1 VPPGQHMTAE
11 EFRHY
16 GRAMVDWVADY
27 LERVDDL
34 PVLSQVAPG
43 EIRARLPANPPE
55 DGEPFD
61 DVLADVDRVI
71 VPGLTHWQS
80 PSFFAYFPANTSGP
94 SILGEMLSAGLGVQ
108 GMLWATSPACTEVE
122 TLMLDWMAELL
133 GLPERFRSDGAG
145 GGVLQDSASSATLCA
160 LLAARERSTGGSGDS
175 PAAQLVIYATSEAH
189 SSVEKA
195 ARIAGLGS
203 KGVHLIPIDEH
214 HAMRPDALDAA
225 LTEDVAAGRTPCLV
239 VATVGTTGSN
249 AIDPVAAIAEI
260 TARHGAWLHVDAA
273 MSGIAALCE
282 ELRWLHDGLDRAD
295 SYCVNPHKWML
306 TNFDCDCF
314 YVADREPL
322 VRALSILPEY
332 LRNVASDSGAVVDYR
347 DWQVPLGRRFRA
359 LKLWFVI
366 RHYGGSGLR
375 RHVREHV
382 ALAQEFADWVRADRS
397 WELAAPA
404 PLNLVC
410 VRHRDGD
417 AVTQQ
422 VLERLNAS
430 GAAYLTH
437 TRLDDRFVL
446 RVAIGGSATG
456 RAHVERLWHLLRD
469 TADAVSSESDR

>member
-1 VPPGQHMTAE
+1 MTAE

-189 SSVEKA
+189 SRS
-195 ARIAGLGS
+195 R
-203 KGVHLIPIDEH
+203 
-214 HAMRPDALDAA
+214 R
-225 LTEDVAAGRTPCLV
+225 R
-239 VATVGTTGSN
+239 
-249 AIDPVAAIAEI
+249 
-260 TARHGAWLHVDAA
+260 
-273 MSGIAALCE
+273 
-282 ELRWLHDGLDRAD
+282 RA
-295 SYCVNPHKWML
+295 SP
-306 TNFDCDCF
+306 
-314 YVADREPL
+314 ASAP
-322 VRALSILPEY
+322 RAS
-332 LRNVASDSGAVVDYR
+332 
-347 DWQVPLGRRFRA
+347 
-359 LKLWFVI
+359 
-366 RHYGGSGLR
+366 
-375 RHVREHV
+375 
-382 ALAQEFADWVRADRS
+382 
-397 WELAAPA
+397 
-404 PLNLVC
+404 
-410 VRHRDGD
+410 
-417 AVTQQ
+417 T
-422 VLERLNAS
+422 
-430 GAAYLTH
+430 
-437 TRLDDRFVL
+437 
-446 RVAIGGSATG
+446 
-456 RAHVERLWHLLRD
+456 
-469 TADAVSSESDR
+469 